1 MNKIKYNSMLVQYL
15 RLPLYL
21 IPVFILGIILLF
33 LHNHYKIGYTLIG
46 ALVLYT
52 TLVIVLYVI
61 IKRSIDNSVLDF
73 AMGYASVQKSILEN
87 LDVPYALITADGK
100 FLWMNK
106 EFEKTTGKDKSYQKS
121 ITTIFPQIT
130 KEKIANVGEG
140 KRDLLSLEFEEMSY
154 KVTVHRFEA
163 ETMKKGD
170 MLGFAEGQN
179 TVYAII
185 LYDETKLMALQT
197 QQKETEMV
205 AALVYVDNYEEIAD
219 SVDSVRLSVIRAVI
233 ERKVYQYFQGKK
245 ALVRR
250 TDRDKY
256 IVVTDRKGLSL
267 MEEDNF
273 AILEQIKT
281 TKVTND
287 TTPTLSIGIGVAAE
301 DYYQN
306 LEYARAAIDMALGRG
321 GSQAVLKDGDEISYY
336 GAHGK
341 EKEKTTRVKA
351 RVKAQALRELMQT
364 RDDIIIMGHA
374 ISDID
379 AFGAAVG
386 IYCAANSLGKT
397 AHIVLND
404 ISSSLRPIVDT
415 FSKENGYPE
424 NLILDSTSALVLQ
437 DDNTLVVVVD
447 TNRPSYTEC
456 PKLIERSE
464 SIVVFDHHRS
474 SKETIENTLL
484 SYIEPYASSTC
495 EMVAEML
502 PYFSDKIELKTQ
514 EADALYAGI
523 LIDTNNFMTKTG
535 VRTFEA
541 AAYLR
546 RNGAEVTRV
555 RKLLREDMNA
565 YKAKAEIVRH
575 ASVYKDAFAI
585 SEYSGEN
592 TQSPTI
598 VGAQAAN
605 ELLNIVGIKAS
616 FVLTEYNDKIYV
628 SSRSIDEIDVQHI
641 MEKLGGGGHLNIA
654 GAQIKDASLDEV
666 KKMITDVI
674 DEFIEE
680 GKIEKKT

>member
-1 MNKIKYNSMLVQYL
+1 MNKIKYNSMLVQYI

-21 IPVFILGIILLF
+21 IPFFIVGIILLF
-33 LHNHYKIGYTLIG
+33 VYNHFRIGYALIG
-46 ALVLYT
+46 C
-52 TLVIVLYVI
+52 LVIYTGLVIALYVI
-61 IKRSIDNSVLDF
+61 IKKSIDNSVLNF
-73 AMGYASVQKSILEN
+73 AMGYAGVQKSILEN

-106 EFEKTTGKDKSYQKS
+106 EFEETTGKDKTYQKS
-121 ITTIFPQIT
+121 VTTIFPQIT
-130 KEKIANVGEG
+130 KEKISRLEEG
-140 KRDLLSLEFEEMSY
+140 KKDFLYIEFEEMHYRVSIR
-154 KVTVHRFEA
+154 RFEA
-163 ETMKKGD
+163 ETMKKSD
-170 MLGFAEGQN
+170 MVGFKEGEN
-179 TVYAII
+179 TVYALI
-185 LYDETKLMALQT
+185 LYDETKLIKLQMKH
-197 QQKETEMV
+197 KESEMV
-205 AALVYVDNYEEIAD
+205 VALVYVDNYEEIVD

-256 IVVTDRKGLSL
+256 IVVTDRKGLTL

-273 AILEQIKT
+273 AILEQIKS

-287 TTPTLSIGIGVAAE
+287 TTPTLSIGIGTAAE
-301 DYYQN
+301 DYSQN

-321 GSQAVLKDGDEISYY
+321 GSQVVLKDGDEISYY
-336 GAHGK
+336 GLHGK
-341 EKEKTTRVKA
+341 EKAKTTRVKA

-364 RDDIIIMGHA
+364 RDDIIIMGHS
-374 ISDID
+374 ITDVD
-379 AFGAAVG
+379 AFGAAIG

-424 NLILDSTSALVLQ
+424 NLILDSTNALVLQ
-437 DDNTLVVVVD
+437 DSNTLVVVVD

-585 SEYSGEN
+585 SQFSGEN

-598 VGAQAAN
+598 IGAQAAN

-616 FVLTEYNDKIYV
+616 FVLTEYNDKIYI
-628 SSRSIDEIDVQHI
+628 SSRSIDEIDVQRI
-641 MEKLGGGGHLNIA
+641 MEKLGGGGHLNVA

-666 KKMITDVI
+666 KTMITEVI

-680 GKIEKKT
+680 GKIEKKA

>member
-21 IPVFILGIILLF
+21 IPLFILGIILLF
-33 LHNHYKIGYTLIG
+33 LHNHYRIGYALIS

-52 TLVIVLYVI
+52 ALVIVLYVL

-170 MLGFAEGQN
+170 MFGFAEG
-179 TVYAII
+179 
-185 LYDETKLMALQT
+185 QT

-205 AALVYVDNYEEIAD
+205 AALVYVDNFEEIAD

-301 DYYQN
+301 DYSQN
-306 LEYARAAIDMALGRG
+306 LEFARAAIDMALGRG

-364 RDDIIIMGHA
+364 RDDIIIMGHS
-374 ISDID
+374 ITDID

-386 IYCAANSLGKT
+386 IYCAAHSLGKT

-404 ISSSLRPIVDT
+404 ISSSLKPIVDT

-424 NLILDSTSALVLQ
+424 NLILDSTNALVLQ
-437 DDNTLVVVVD
+437 DANTLVVVVD

-456 PKLIERSE
+456 PKLLERSE

-680 GKIEKKT
+680 GKIEKKA